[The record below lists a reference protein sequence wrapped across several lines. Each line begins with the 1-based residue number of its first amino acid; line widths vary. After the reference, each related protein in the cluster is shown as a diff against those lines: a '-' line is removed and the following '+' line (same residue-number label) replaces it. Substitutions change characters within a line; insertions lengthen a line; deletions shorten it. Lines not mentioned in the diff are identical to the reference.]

1 MFQYSEVG
9 LIKLMP
15 YSIRIELL
23 KKQLIRVYQKEKMF
37 MKYKKTLSKEEK
49 INYYTKEFNNLDSEI
64 KDFIDLLKEANL
76 PNEELTE
83 LYIFAKQARIT
94 LELEDNL
101 FNINKEFLYNYK
113 KEHDEINEEM
123 KKRIML

>member
-1 MFQYSEVG
+1 MYQYSEAV
-9 LIKLMP
+9 LINLMP

-23 KKQLIRVYQKEKMF
+23 KRQLIRVYQKEKIYIE
-37 MKYKKTLSKEEK
+37 YKNTLSNEEK
-49 INYYTKEFNNLDSEI
+49 INYYTNEFTSLNNEI
-64 KDFIDLLKEANL
+64 KDFIDLLKAANL

-83 LYIFAKQARIT
+83 LYIFAKQARIE